1 MKGGRVKSTIQAALV
16 IIAAVCTT
24 TSSIAQELQ
33 AESLQRVE
41 RAIGLAMEGKP
52 LAGVKE
58 LESASHDDRTVQSV
72 IATLRVFAGDSTGAL
87 RSMEKTYPPQ
97 KENKV
102 PFPIAVE
109 PLNAIDAIVN
119 EANKHRIVIINEAH
133 HVSQHRAFISQLLP
147 RLRDLGFKYYAAE
160 ALDEDGQLL
169 KKRGYPN
176 RQTGFYTND
185 HVFGDVIRKALA
197 LGLTPVA
204 YEASNENASNVDPID
219 DINTREH
226 EQCKNLVDRLFSKD
240 ANAKAIIH
248 VGFDHAMEKPKIEG
262 GREIRWLASR
272 LAHATGENPLTI
284 DQTEHSERGLGKESA
299 QWAHAQKEGW
309 LDKPIVL
316 KHEDCTFDVSGHFN
330 GMVDMQVFHP
340 PTKYVDGRPDWL
352 IHTGRSTF
360 SFPDE
365 LRSIAERVLVEAFAE
380 GEGDDA
386 VPFDRL
392 ILEPNQPCPK
402 LLLVPGKYSIV
413 SQDEKG
419 IEIKRVQA
427 ELKPNTTKSDSPN

>member
-1 MKGGRVKSTIQAALV
+1 MKSTIQAALV
-16 IIAAVCTT
+16 IIAVLRMT
-24 TSSIAQELQ
+24 TSSIAQEPQ
-33 AESLQRVE
+33 AESLQLIE
-41 RAIGLAMEGKP
+41 RAMGITMEGKP
-52 LAGVKE
+52 LAGVKA
-58 LESASHDDRTVQSV
+58 LESAVHDDSSAQSV
-72 IATLRVFAGDSTGAL
+72 IATLQVFAGDSCGAL
-87 RSMEKTYPPQ
+87 KTMEKSYPLQ
-97 KENKV
+97 KENKA
-102 PFPIAVE
+102 PFPMAVE
-109 PLNAIDAIVN
+109 PLSAIDAIVSQ
-119 EANKHRIVIINEAH
+119 AKYHRIVIINEAH
-133 HVSQHRAFISQLLP
+133 HMSQHRAFILQLLP
-147 RLRDLGFKYYAAE
+147 KLRDLGFMYYAAE

-185 HVFGDVIRKALA
+185 HVFGDIIRKALA

-204 YEASNENASNVDPID
+204 YEATNENASNVDPID

-316 KHEDCTFDVSGHFN
+316 KHEDSTFDVSGHFN
-330 GMVDMQVFHP
+330 GLVDMQVFHP
-340 PTKYVDGRPDWL
+340 PTKLIDGRPDWL
-352 IHTGRSTF
+352 IDTGHSAF
-360 SFPDE
+360 AVPDE
-365 LRSIAERVLVEAFAE
+365 IRAVSKRVLLQAFVE

-392 ILEPNQPCPK
+392 VMMPDQPRPK
-402 LLLVPGKYSIV
+402 LLLVPGKYSIT
-413 SQDEKG
+413 SQNEDGLET
-419 IEIKRVQA
+419 IRINA
-427 ELKPNTTKSDSPN
+427 EFSK